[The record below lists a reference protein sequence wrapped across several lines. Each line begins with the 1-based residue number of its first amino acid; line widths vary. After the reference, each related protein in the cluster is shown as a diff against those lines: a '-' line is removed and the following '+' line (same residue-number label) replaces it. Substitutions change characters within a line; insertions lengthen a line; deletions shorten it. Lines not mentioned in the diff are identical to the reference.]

1 MYRRLW
7 NKFKRDPLGLVA
19 LALLLLIFAASLFAP
34 LIAPKDPDDAHLSRR
49 LRPPIGQERYV
60 EGFYLGTD
68 KNGRDIL
75 TRVIYGSRTALF
87 VAFTSVALS
96 VVIGSTLGLVAGYVG
111 GKVDSILMTI
121 VDIMMAFPF
130 ILLAL
135 AVVAVLGPGLW
146 NLIFV
151 IGITT
156 WTDYSRIVRSET
168 LGLRSKDFVVSARA
182 QGATDLRIILKHILP
197 NTTSSIIVLSTLAI
211 ARTILLQSSL
221 SYLGLGVPH
230 SVPDWGFMLADSLQY
245 IQQAPW
251 LGIYPGLAILLTV
264 ISVNLV
270 GDRLRDVL
278 DPKID

>member
-19 LALLLLIFAASLFAP
+19 LALLLLIFALSALAP
-34 LIAPKDPDDAHLSRR
+34 LVAPKDPDDANLSRR

-87 VAFTSVALS
+87 VAFTSVAIA
-96 VVIGSTLGLVAGYVG
+96 VVIGSSLGLIAGYVG

-151 IGITT
+151 IGATT

-168 LGLRSKDFVVSARA
+168 LSLRSKDFVVSARA
-182 QGATDLRIILKHILP
+182 QGATDLRIILKHVLP
-197 NTTSSIIVLSTLAI
+197 NTTSSIIVLSTLAV

-230 SVPDWGFMLADSLQY
+230 SIPDWGFMLADSLQY